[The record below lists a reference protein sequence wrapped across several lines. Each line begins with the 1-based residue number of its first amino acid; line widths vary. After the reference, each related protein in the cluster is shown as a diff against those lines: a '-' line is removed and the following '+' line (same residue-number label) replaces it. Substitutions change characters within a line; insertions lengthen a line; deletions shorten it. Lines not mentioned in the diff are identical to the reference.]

1 MSEPLQVL
9 GVGVWTPTQPS
20 LESFLAERSQAPASR
35 PETQLLGARTRG
47 RASLL
52 TLMFANVVEQA
63 SAAAGIERGDV
74 PIIFASAY
82 GEMGTTLSLLEQ
94 LNRDDGRLSPAKFQ
108 ASVHNTAAGQ
118 ISIADRNRSF
128 STALAAGHDTVAM
141 ALIEAW
147 AFLAREPGS
156 VIVACA
162 DEGAP
167 GVLAPERR
175 FAPLAAAWVLSNGS
189 NRRPGVAR
197 LARLVATT
205 RAYEPSP
212 SPSPSFA
219 LENPCAA
226 ALSLAR
232 ALFAAAPSSVVLNQA
247 AADSWQID
255 VLPNPSS
262 AQPTAAGVRA

>member
-1 MSEPLQVL
+1 MSEPLDLEVL

-20 LESFLAERSQAPASR
+20 LESFLAERSQAPGSR
-35 PETQLLGARTRG
+35 PETQLLGPRTRG

-63 SAAAGIERGDV
+63 SAAAGIERAHV
-74 PIIFASAY
+74 PTIFASAY

-94 LNRDDGRLSPAKFQ
+94 LNSEDGRLSPAKFQ

-118 ISIADRNRSF
+118 ISIADGNRSF

-167 GVLAPERR
+167 GALAPDRH

-205 RAYEPSP
+205 RAYEP
-212 SPSPSFA
+212 A
-219 LENPCAA
+219 AARENPCTA
-226 ALSLAR
+226 ALSLVR
-232 ALFAAAPSSVVLNQA
+232 ALFAAAPSSVVLNHA
-247 AADSWQID
+247 AANSWQID
-255 VLPNPSS
+255 VLPNPTP
-262 AQPTAAGVRA
+262 APPTAAGECV

>member
-1 MSEPLQVL
+1 VTDAMQVL
-9 GVGVWTPTQPS
+9 GVGVWIPTQPS
-20 LESFLAERSQAPASR
+20 LEDFLAERSQPPASR
-35 PETQLLGARTRG
+35 PETQLLGPRMRG

-52 TLMFANVVEQA
+52 TLMLANVVEQA
-63 SAAAGIERGDV
+63 SVAAAIDRARV

-94 LNRDDGRLSPAKFQ
+94 LNSEDCRLSPAKFQ

-156 VIVACA
+156 VVVACA

-167 GVLAPERR
+167 RALAPDRL
-175 FAPLAAAWVLSNGS
+175 FGPLAAAWVLSNVS
-189 NRRPGVAR
+189 NSRPGVAR

-205 RAYEPSP
+205 REYEP
-212 SPSPSFA
+212 A
-219 LENPCAA
+219 AARENPCAA
-226 ALSLAR
+226 ALPLVR
-232 ALFAAAPSSVVLNQA
+232 ALFASAPSTVVLNQTVA
-247 AADSWQID
+247 NSWQID
-255 VLPNPSS
+255 VLPS
-262 AQPTAAGVRA
+262 AAPQPTAAGVQV